1 MLATRNGWKRLKP
14 TPGNKMFKVVS
25 LKRLWHGLDQAS
37 LIVLNEWR
45 LSSMIFKRSNQQ
57 CWLIGNE
64 FFPFNLKLHM
74 LLIKKNCTINID
86 IKHLSS
92 PSETKILFV
101 FIIWLPNVDIIT
113 KFHLSLILLVMS
125 KLISKK
131 WVTLLSIR
139 ILSHISGESIQY
151 WYKFIFKIL
160 TSRLSKDLTSI
171 ISPMENGFVA
181 GRWIGDIIL
190 ICHEIIHYLSVRYH
204 CDTLCMT
211 LKLDMRKHM
220 IGMANFKPTQTPYL
234 SSLSSQ
240 IIWYFLLT
248 HICLGLETIMAMGY
262 HSPWLKITP
271 SRLMVVTWQW
281 AAH

>member
-1 MLATRNGWKRLKP
+1 
-14 TPGNKMFKVVS
+14 
-25 LKRLWHGLDQAS
+25 
-37 LIVLNEWR
+37 
-45 LSSMIFKRSNQQ
+45 
-57 CWLIGNE
+57 
-64 FFPFNLKLHM
+64 M

-220 IGMANFKPTQTPYL
+220 IGMANFKPTQTSYL
-234 SSLSSQ
+234 SSVLGSRSSWGWR
-240 IIWYFLLT
+240 IILHGWKLLLQGLWWQLGNGQLINVVKDCWL
-248 HICLGLETIMAMGY
+248 HAFSLCLHFYLTTLIKMLDIIEFESEREGIRSIVFE
-262 HSPWLKITP
+262 SFNPREEKR
-271 SRLMVVTWQW
+271 S
-281 AAH
+281 